1 MTDAQFRAMLDWW
14 MCSDPFPCDEHTSDV
29 LHDWIDG
36 EAKKRGFEH
45 GWVEAFHRF
54 EKTTEE
60 PS

>member
-14 MCSDPFPCDEHTSDV
+14 MCSDPFPCDDSTQKI
-29 LHDWIDG
+29 LFCLIDD
-36 EAKKRGFEH
+36 ESKKRGFD